1 MERDPPSS
9 CSAGPTGDDMYHWQA
24 TIMGPEDSPY
34 QGGVFFL
41 AIAFPTDCKSYS
53 YKVGRLSGFLINH
66 VFFRPFQAPKGN
78 KPVLSNTFDFSF
90 CDIRKIYQLLT
101 FYLFEGQLHN
111 QNLSP

>member
-41 AIAFPTDCKSYS
+41 AIAFPTDCKYYLLMKSEDYLA
-53 YKVGRLSGFLINH
+53 VLLIMPYD
-66 VFFRPFQAPKGN
+66 RPFQAPKGN
-78 KPVLSNTFDFSF
+78 KPV
-90 CDIRKIYQLLT
+90 
-101 FYLFEGQLHN
+101 
-111 QNLSP
+111 